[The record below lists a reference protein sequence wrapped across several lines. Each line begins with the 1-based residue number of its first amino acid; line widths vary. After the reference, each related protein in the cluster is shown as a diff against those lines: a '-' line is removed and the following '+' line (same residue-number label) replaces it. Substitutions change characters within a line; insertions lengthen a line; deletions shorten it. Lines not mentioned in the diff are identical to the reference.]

1 MRKCPSSEWLAFPV
15 LKKEEIAQESFRHS
29 QFLSD
34 ALVANRSGRVDLL
47 FDYEEY
53 MSFLDAV
60 RKKFGDISSLSVDKA
75 AHEAVA
81 DWIKKGG

>member
-1 MRKCPSSEWLAFPV
+1 
-15 LKKEEIAQESFRHS
+15 
-29 QFLSD
+29 
-34 ALVANRSGRVDLL
+34 VDLL

-60 RKKFGDISSLSVDKA
+60 RKKFGNISSLSVDKA